1 MLESRCLV
9 WAKRY
14 FARAVLQCL
23 ESERFARTRA
33 HFTKKVRFVTALV
46 ISGRRP
52 WPGIAFKSRIWPQSG
67 ATSFGVSEMNLAR
80 VGS

>member
-1 MLESRCLV
+1 MFGLGQTT
-9 WAKRY
+9 Y

-46 ISGRRP
+46 ITGRRP
-52 WPGIAFKSRIWPQSG
+52 WPGIAKKY
-67 ATSFGVSEMNLAR
+67 AFGRSVAQHCFWFPE
-80 VGS
+80 

>member
-1 MLESRCLV
+1 V
-9 WAKRY
+9 GQTTY

-46 ISGRRP
+46 ITGRRP
-52 WPGIAFKSRIWPQSG
+52 WPGVAKKTRIWPQRG
-67 ATSFGVSEMNLAR
+67 ATFFLVSGMNLAR
-80 VGS
+80 KGS